1 MDYIFNIKAKFD
13 KISETKVMNDFLKL
27 KKDIEKD
34 TVKVNAVLNPDSLSI
49 KAIQEQLNKEKL
61 NINIGNVTFN
71 PSEIDSSI
79 NKATNQIEQKL
90 NASMSQMTMNVSG
103 FTGDTKVQYIDLLKQ
118 MGLDKDNIEEATRK
132 IDKLGISI
140 NKISATNDT
149 TGNKITALIQGEDA
163 LGRTVTLTQTITSEA
178 DKAARSVVN
187 ITTNYKQQQI
197 EVAKANKELQQQ
209 LSYMAKIQRQAES
222 IKAANSERKNPLK
235 DISIADDGSGKL
247 TYDKNE
253 VTKTSKAYADAYN
266 ALLIKVAEY
275 NAKLA
280 EGERITAQEKRDLDD
295 MVSNVRILGSNAKS
309 TQSTATSNRSKDVG
323 QQIKAEEESLK
334 KFVLE
339 IEKSDVATQQF
350 AGDIKKLQ
358 KMLEEAGS
366 SKNKVKAF
374 GDYKDELDIVKAS
387 FQRAKEEAT
396 QFANVAKQLDSLE
409 TFSKQGILGKSA
421 NNAGVQ
427 DLNNKIAELRE
438 NWTKLQV
445 EMDSADSPEAM
456 ETARAK
462 AQELSK
468 AIANTAK
475 EAKELKANLTEVTNA
490 TKLATEKQNFGNRID
505 NWLKE
510 NTKASESLRQ
520 KMIQLKAEMES
531 ADDVRFT
538 ELKKEFAA
546 LNNYAKATGQT
557 GKSMFD
563 TIKEKIGKFTGW
575 FTIANAIMTIT
586 NYAKQS
592 IGVLHEMDDI
602 MTEISKTSDMSAESL
617 KQLGETAFDAANKY
631 GVTVQ
636 SYLTGVQ
643 EMSRA
648 GYDEAAESMANLAIL
663 AQAAGDMTAQ
673 TAQDY
678 LIATDAAYQL
688 AGSEE
693 KLSKILD
700 GQNQITN
707 NYAISMTDMAEATK
721 EAASIAANY
730 GVSIEQ
736 LSALITMAVSKTRQ
750 SGSEAGNAL
759 KSLFVNLSD
768 ITNKERMK
776 AFDALGVSV
785 YKFVDGVKQVK
796 TPIELL
802 KELSEV
808 FNSLPEGDE
817 KRNILLDDIGGKHY
831 ANTLAAIL
839 QDWQS
844 MEGMMNTYYEGMGS
858 AEKEANGCFYVQK
871 CA

>member
-1 MDYIFNIKAKFD
+1 MDYIFNVKAKFD
-13 KISETKVMNDFLKL
+13 KVSQTQVMNDFLKV
-27 KKDIEKD
+27 KRNIEKD
-34 TVKVNAVLNPDSLSI
+34 TI
-49 KAIQEQLNKEKL
+49 KMNVHAFDIESKGQYETLLAKMGLGDKEIRQATREIEQLG
-61 NINIGNVTFN
+61 IQ
-71 PSEIDSSI
+71 ID
-79 NKATNQIEQKL
+79 
-90 NASMSQMTMNVSG
+90 
-103 FTGDTKVQYIDLLKQ
+103 
-118 MGLDKDNIEEATRK
+118 
-132 IDKLGISI
+132 
-140 NKISATNDT
+140 KISATNYNNE
-149 TGNKITALIQGEDA
+149 TGKISAIIQGTDA
-163 LGRTVTLTQTITSEA
+163 LGRMVTVTRDIKTELNEA
-178 DKAARSVVN
+178 GDEEIKLGNQVVTV
-187 ITTNYKQQQI
+187 TTNYKKQREELAKISRQRQSEI
-197 EVAKANKELQQQ
+197 EKTNKELQQQ
-209 LSYMAKIQRQAES
+209 QTYMAKIQQQAES
-222 IKAANSERKNPLK
+222 IKAANSDRKNALNGVE
-235 DISIADDGSGKL
+235 STNVAGMTLLSYTEEAADSAKE
-247 TYDKNE
+247 YVNAFNE
-253 VTKTSKAYADAYN
+253 LQY
-266 ALLIKVAEY
+266 KVAEY
-275 NAKLA
+275 NVQLA
-280 EGERITAQEKRDLDD
+280 NSNTLTEEQKRTLDS
-295 MVSNVRILGSNAKS
+295 MLANVRLLGTNAKS
-309 TQSTATSNRSKDVG
+309 IQSTATSNRSKDVG
-323 QQIKAEEESLK
+323 KQVETEREKLG
-334 KFVLE
+334 KFELE
-339 IEKSDVATQQF
+339 VEKS
-350 AGDIKKLQ
+350 GIKVDEFKARIQTL
-358 KMLEEAGS
+358 KETLNNVGTDA
-366 SKNKVKAF
+366 NAF
-374 GDYKDELDIVKAS
+374 GKWQDELDVVKAS

-427 DLNNKIAELRE
+427 DLNNKITELRE

-700 GQNQITN
+700 GQNMIN
-707 NYAISMTDMAEATK
+707 LYI
-721 EAASIAANY
+721 IVPLY
-730 GVSIEQ
+730 GNIQ
-736 LSALITMAVSKTRQ
+736 GAVCSYRET
-750 SGSEAGNAL
+750 G
-759 KSLFVNLSD
+759 
-768 ITNKERMK
+768 
-776 AFDALGVSV
+776 
-785 YKFVDGVKQVK
+785 
-796 TPIELL
+796 
-802 KELSEV
+802 
-808 FNSLPEGDE
+808 GD
-817 KRNILLDDIGGKHY
+817 
-831 ANTLAAIL
+831 T
-839 QDWQS
+839 
-844 MEGMMNTYYEGMGS
+844 
-858 AEKEANGCFYVQK
+858 
-871 CA
+871 

>member
-13 KISETKVMNDFLKL
+13 KTSETKVMNDFLKL

-79 NKATNQIEQKL
+79 DQATNQVQQKL
-90 NASMSQMTMNVSG
+90 NNAMSQMTMNVHAFDIESRG
-103 FTGDTKVQYIDLLKQ
+103 QYETLLAK
-118 MGLDKDNIEEATRK
+118 MGLGDKEIRQATRE
-132 IDKLGISI
+132 IEQLGIQI
-140 NKISATNDT
+140 DKISATNYNNE
-149 TGNKITALIQGEDA
+149 TGKISAIIQGTDA
-163 LGRTVTLTQTITSEA
+163 LGRMVTVTRDIKTELNEA
-178 DKAARSVVN
+178 GDEEIKLGNQVVTV
-187 ITTNYKQQQI
+187 TTNYKKQQEELAKISRQRQSEI
-197 EVAKANKELQQQ
+197 EKTNKELQQQ
-209 LSYMAKIQRQAES
+209 QTYMAKIQQQAES
-222 IKAANSERKNPLK
+222 IKAANSDRKNALNGVESTNVAGMTLLSYTEEAVDSVK
-235 DISIADDGSGKL
+235 EYVNAF
-247 TYDKNE
+247 NE
-253 VTKTSKAYADAYN
+253 LQY
-266 ALLIKVAEY
+266 KVAEY
-275 NAKLA
+275 NVQLA
-280 EGERITAQEKRDLDD
+280 NGNTLTEEQKRTLDS
-295 MVSNVRILGSNAKS
+295 MLANVRLLGTNAKS
-309 TQSTATSNRSKDVG
+309 IQSTATSNRSKDVG
-323 QQIKAEEESLK
+323 KQVETEREKLG
-334 KFVLE
+334 KFELE
-339 IEKSDVATQQF
+339 VEKSD
-350 AGDIKKLQ
+350 IKVDEFKARIQTL
-358 KMLEEAGS
+358 KEALNNVGTDA
-366 SKNKVKAF
+366 NAF
-374 GDYKDELDIVKAS
+374 GKWQDELDVVKAS

-427 DLNNKIAELRE
+427 DLNNKITELRE

-531 ADDVRFT
+531 ADNVRFT

-688 AGSEE
+688 AGGEE

-700 GQNQITN
+700 GQNMIN
-707 NYAISMTDMAEATK
+707 LYI
-721 EAASIAANY
+721 IVPLY
-730 GVSIEQ
+730 GNIQ
-736 LSALITMAVSKTRQ
+736 GAVCSYRET
-750 SGSEAGNAL
+750 G
-759 KSLFVNLSD
+759 
-768 ITNKERMK
+768 
-776 AFDALGVSV
+776 
-785 YKFVDGVKQVK
+785 
-796 TPIELL
+796 
-802 KELSEV
+802 
-808 FNSLPEGDE
+808 GD
-817 KRNILLDDIGGKHY
+817 
-831 ANTLAAIL
+831 T
-839 QDWQS
+839 
-844 MEGMMNTYYEGMGS
+844 
-858 AEKEANGCFYVQK
+858 
-871 CA
+871 

>member
-13 KISETKVMNDFLKL
+13 KISETKVMNNFLKL
-27 KKDIEKD
+27 KRDIEKD

-79 NKATNQIEQKL
+79 DQATNQVQQKL
-90 NASMSQMTMNVSG
+90 NNAMSQMTMNVHAFDIESRG
-103 FTGDTKVQYIDLLKQ
+103 QYETLLAK
-118 MGLDKDNIEEATRK
+118 MGLGDKEIRQATRE
-132 IDKLGISI
+132 IEQLGIQI
-140 NKISATNDT
+140 DKISATNYNNE
-149 TGNKITALIQGEDA
+149 TGKISAIIQGTDA
-163 LGRTVTLTQTITSEA
+163 LGRMVTVTRDIKTELNEA
-178 DKAARSVVN
+178 GDEEIKLGNQVVTV
-187 ITTNYKQQQI
+187 TTNYKKQQEELAKISRQRQSEI
-197 EVAKANKELQQQ
+197 EKTNKELQQQ
-209 LSYMAKIQRQAES
+209 QTYMAKIQQQAES
-222 IKAANSERKNPLK
+222 IKAANSDRKNALNGVE
-235 DISIADDGSGKL
+235 STNIAGMTLLSYTEEAADSAKE
-247 TYDKNE
+247 YVNAFNE
-253 VTKTSKAYADAYN
+253 
-266 ALLIKVAEY
+266 LQHKVAEY
-275 NAKLA
+275 NVQLA
-280 EGERITAQEKRDLDD
+280 NSNTLTEEQKRTLDS
-295 MVSNVRILGSNAKS
+295 MLANVRLLGTNAKS
-309 TQSTATSNRSKDVG
+309 IQSTATSNRSKDVG
-323 QQIKAEEESLK
+323 KQVETEREKLGKFELEVEKSGIKVDEFKARIQTLK
-334 KFVLE
+334 KTLNNVGT
-339 IEKSDVATQQF
+339 DA
-350 AGDIKKLQ
+350 
-358 KMLEEAGS
+358 
-366 SKNKVKAF
+366 NAF
-374 GDYKDELDIVKAS
+374 GKWQDELDVVKAS

-700 GQNQITN
+700 GQNMIN
-707 NYAISMTDMAEATK
+707 LYI
-721 EAASIAANY
+721 IVPLY
-730 GVSIEQ
+730 GNIQ
-736 LSALITMAVSKTRQ
+736 GAVCSYRET
-750 SGSEAGNAL
+750 G
-759 KSLFVNLSD
+759 
-768 ITNKERMK
+768 
-776 AFDALGVSV
+776 
-785 YKFVDGVKQVK
+785 
-796 TPIELL
+796 
-802 KELSEV
+802 
-808 FNSLPEGDE
+808 GD
-817 KRNILLDDIGGKHY
+817 
-831 ANTLAAIL
+831 T
-839 QDWQS
+839 
-844 MEGMMNTYYEGMGS
+844 
-858 AEKEANGCFYVQK
+858 
-871 CA
+871 

>member
-1 MDYIFNIKAKFD
+1 MDYIFNVKAKFD
-13 KISETKVMNDFLKL
+13 KTSETKVMNDFLKL

-79 NKATNQIEQKL
+79 DQATNQVQQKL
-90 NASMSQMTMNVSG
+90 NNAMSQMTMNVHAFDIESRE
-103 FTGDTKVQYIDLLKQ
+103 QYETLLAK
-118 MGLDKDNIEEATRK
+118 MGLGDKEIRQATRE
-132 IDKLGISI
+132 IEQLGIQI
-140 NKISATNDT
+140 DKISATNYNNE
-149 TGNKITALIQGEDA
+149 TGKISAIIQGTDA
-163 LGRTVTLTQTITSEA
+163 LGRMVTVTRDIKTELNEA
-178 DKAARSVVN
+178 GDEEIKLGNQVVTV
-187 ITTNYKQQQI
+187 TTNYKKQQEELAKISRQRQSEI
-197 EVAKANKELQQQ
+197 EKTNKELQQQ
-209 LSYMAKIQRQAES
+209 QTYMAKIQQQAES
-222 IKAANSERKNPLK
+222 IKAANSDRKNALNGVE
-235 DISIADDGSGKL
+235 STNIAGMTLLSYTEEAADSAKE
-247 TYDKNE
+247 YVNAFNE
-253 VTKTSKAYADAYN
+253 
-266 ALLIKVAEY
+266 LQHKVAEY
-275 NAKLA
+275 NVQLA
-280 EGERITAQEKRDLDD
+280 NSNTLTEEQKRTLDS
-295 MVSNVRILGSNAKS
+295 MLANVRLLGTNAKS
-309 TQSTATSNRSKDVG
+309 IQSTATSNRSKDVG
-323 QQIKAEEESLK
+323 KQVETEREKLG
-334 KFVLE
+334 KFELE
-339 IEKSDVATQQF
+339 VEKS
-350 AGDIKKLQ
+350 GIKVDEFKARIQTL
-358 KMLEEAGS
+358 KETLNNVGTDA
-366 SKNKVKAF
+366 NAF
-374 GDYKDELDIVKAS
+374 GKWQDELDVVKAS

-700 GQNQITN
+700 GQNMIN
-707 NYAISMTDMAEATK
+707 LYI
-721 EAASIAANY
+721 IVPLY
-730 GVSIEQ
+730 GNIQ
-736 LSALITMAVSKTRQ
+736 GAVCSYRET
-750 SGSEAGNAL
+750 G
-759 KSLFVNLSD
+759 
-768 ITNKERMK
+768 
-776 AFDALGVSV
+776 
-785 YKFVDGVKQVK
+785 
-796 TPIELL
+796 
-802 KELSEV
+802 
-808 FNSLPEGDE
+808 GD
-817 KRNILLDDIGGKHY
+817 
-831 ANTLAAIL
+831 T
-839 QDWQS
+839 
-844 MEGMMNTYYEGMGS
+844 
-858 AEKEANGCFYVQK
+858 
-871 CA
+871 

>member
-1 MDYIFNIKAKFD
+1 
-13 KISETKVMNDFLKL
+13 MNDFLKL

-79 NKATNQIEQKL
+79 DQATNQVQQKL
-90 NASMSQMTMNVSG
+90 NNAMSQMTMNVHAFDIESRG
-103 FTGDTKVQYIDLLKQ
+103 QYETLLAK
-118 MGLDKDNIEEATRK
+118 MGLGDKEIRQATRE
-132 IDKLGISI
+132 IEQLGIQI
-140 NKISATNDT
+140 DKISATNYNNE
-149 TGNKITALIQGEDA
+149 TGKISAIIQGTDA
-163 LGRTVTLTQTITSEA
+163 LGRMVTVTRDIKTELNEA
-178 DKAARSVVN
+178 GDEEIKLGNQVVTV
-187 ITTNYKQQQI
+187 TTNYKKQQEELAKISRQRQSEI
-197 EVAKANKELQQQ
+197 EKTNKELQQQ
-209 LSYMAKIQRQAES
+209 QTYMAKIQQQAES
-222 IKAANSERKNPLK
+222 IKAANSDRKNALNGVESTNVAGMTLLSYTEEAVDSVK
-235 DISIADDGSGKL
+235 EYVNAF
-247 TYDKNE
+247 NE
-253 VTKTSKAYADAYN
+253 LQY
-266 ALLIKVAEY
+266 KVAEY
-275 NAKLA
+275 NVQLA
-280 EGERITAQEKRDLDD
+280 NGNTLTEEQKRTLDS
-295 MVSNVRILGSNAKS
+295 MLANVRLLGTNAKS
-309 TQSTATSNRSKDVG
+309 IQSTATSNRSKDVG
-323 QQIKAEEESLK
+323 KQVETEREKLG
-334 KFVLE
+334 KFELE
-339 IEKSDVATQQF
+339 VEKS
-350 AGDIKKLQ
+350 GIKVDEFKARIQTL
-358 KMLEEAGS
+358 KEALNNVGTDA
-366 SKNKVKAF
+366 NAF
-374 GDYKDELDIVKAS
+374 GKWQDELDVVKAS

-427 DLNNKIAELRE
+427 DLNNKITELRE

-700 GQNQITN
+700 GQNMIN
-707 NYAISMTDMAEATK
+707 LYI
-721 EAASIAANY
+721 IVPLY
-730 GVSIEQ
+730 GNIQ
-736 LSALITMAVSKTRQ
+736 GAVCSYRET
-750 SGSEAGNAL
+750 G
-759 KSLFVNLSD
+759 
-768 ITNKERMK
+768 
-776 AFDALGVSV
+776 
-785 YKFVDGVKQVK
+785 
-796 TPIELL
+796 
-802 KELSEV
+802 
-808 FNSLPEGDE
+808 GD
-817 KRNILLDDIGGKHY
+817 
-831 ANTLAAIL
+831 T
-839 QDWQS
+839 
-844 MEGMMNTYYEGMGS
+844 
-858 AEKEANGCFYVQK
+858 
-871 CA
+871 

>member
-1 MDYIFNIKAKFD
+1 
-13 KISETKVMNDFLKL
+13 MNDFLKL

-79 NKATNQIEQKL
+79 DQATNQVQQKL
-90 NASMSQMTMNVSG
+90 NNAMSQMTMNVHAFDIESRG
-103 FTGDTKVQYIDLLKQ
+103 QYETLLAK
-118 MGLDKDNIEEATRK
+118 MGLGDKEIRQATRE
-132 IDKLGISI
+132 IEQLGIQI
-140 NKISATNDT
+140 DKISATNYNNE
-149 TGNKITALIQGEDA
+149 TGKISAIIQGTDA
-163 LGRTVTLTQTITSEA
+163 LGRMVTVTRDIKTELNEA
-178 DKAARSVVN
+178 GDEEIKLGNQVVTV
-187 ITTNYKQQQI
+187 TTNYKKQQEELTKISRQRQSEI
-197 EVAKANKELQQQ
+197 EKTNKELQQQ
-209 LSYMAKIQRQAES
+209 QTYMAKIQQQAES
-222 IKAANSERKNPLK
+222 IKAANSDRKNALNGVE
-235 DISIADDGSGKL
+235 STNVAGMTLLSYTEEAADSAKE
-247 TYDKNE
+247 YVNAFNE
-253 VTKTSKAYADAYN
+253 
-266 ALLIKVAEY
+266 LQHKVAEY
-275 NAKLA
+275 NVQLA
-280 EGERITAQEKRDLDD
+280 NSNTLTEEQKRTLDS
-295 MVSNVRILGSNAKS
+295 MLANVRLLGTNAKS
-309 TQSTATSNRSKDVG
+309 IQSTATSNRSKDVG
-323 QQIKAEEESLK
+323 KQVETEREKLG
-334 KFVLE
+334 KFELE
-339 IEKSDVATQQF
+339 VEKS
-350 AGDIKKLQ
+350 GIKVDEFKARIQTL
-358 KMLEEAGS
+358 KETLNNVGTDA
-366 SKNKVKAF
+366 NAF
-374 GDYKDELDIVKAS
+374 GKWQDELDVVKAS
-387 FQRAKEEAT
+387 FQRAKEEAA

-427 DLNNKIAELRE
+427 DLNNKITELRE

-700 GQNQITN
+700 GQNMIN
-707 NYAISMTDMAEATK
+707 LYI
-721 EAASIAANY
+721 IVPLY
-730 GVSIEQ
+730 GNIQ
-736 LSALITMAVSKTRQ
+736 GAVCSYRET
-750 SGSEAGNAL
+750 G
-759 KSLFVNLSD
+759 
-768 ITNKERMK
+768 
-776 AFDALGVSV
+776 
-785 YKFVDGVKQVK
+785 
-796 TPIELL
+796 
-802 KELSEV
+802 
-808 FNSLPEGDE
+808 GD
-817 KRNILLDDIGGKHY
+817 
-831 ANTLAAIL
+831 T
-839 QDWQS
+839 
-844 MEGMMNTYYEGMGS
+844 
-858 AEKEANGCFYVQK
+858 
-871 CA
+871 

>member
-13 KISETKVMNDFLKL
+13 KTSETKVMNDFLKL

-71 PSEIDSSI
+71 NEGIKSAQGVTDQLANST
-79 NKATNQIEQKL
+79 KQATNAVNNLSLAYKNLSKQDVYDAL
-90 NASMSQMTMNVSG
+90 NSGSILKNGSAMNLGEKGTLKSISQEERLFELKRIKKSFEETFGKTNVEVAG
-103 FTGDTKVQYIDLLKQ
+103 ITNIDGALQRFIITTKNAKDELLKFEY
-118 MGLDKDNIEEATRK
+118 GLKPLKEKNTDAEGNTIEKIIGGQFQYQGGTFGESVIKETIKD
-132 IDKLGISI
+132 
-140 NKISATNDT
+140 
-149 TGNKITALIQGEDA
+149 
-163 LGRTVTLTQTITSEA
+163 
-178 DKAARSVVN
+178 
-187 ITTNYKQQQI
+187 YQQQQKEI
-197 EVAKANKELQQQ
+197 AKVNKELQQQ
-209 LSYMAKIQRQAES
+209 LSYMAKIQQQAES
-222 IKAANSERKNPLK
+222 IKAANSDRKNALNGVE
-235 DISIADDGSGKL
+235 STNVAEMTLLSYTEEAADSAKE
-247 TYDKNE
+247 YVNAFNE
-253 VTKTSKAYADAYN
+253 
-266 ALLIKVAEY
+266 LQHKVAEY
-275 NAKLA
+275 NVQLA
-280 EGERITAQEKRDLDD
+280 NSNTLTEEQKRTLDS
-295 MVSNVRILGSNAKS
+295 MLANVRLLGTNAKS
-309 TQSTATSNRSKDVG
+309 IQSTATSNRSKDVG
-323 QQIKAEEESLK
+323 KQVETEREKLG
-334 KFVLE
+334 KFELE
-339 IEKSDVATQQF
+339 VEKS
-350 AGDIKKLQ
+350 GIKVDEFKARIQTL
-358 KMLEEAGS
+358 KEALNNVGTDA
-366 SKNKVKAF
+366 NAF
-374 GDYKDELDIVKAS
+374 GKWQDELDVVKAS

-427 DLNNKIAELRE
+427 DLNNKITELRE

-462 AQELSK
+462 AQELLK

-700 GQNQITN
+700 GQNMIN
-707 NYAISMTDMAEATK
+707 LYI
-721 EAASIAANY
+721 IVPLY
-730 GVSIEQ
+730 GNIQ
-736 LSALITMAVSKTRQ
+736 GAVCSYRET
-750 SGSEAGNAL
+750 G
-759 KSLFVNLSD
+759 
-768 ITNKERMK
+768 
-776 AFDALGVSV
+776 
-785 YKFVDGVKQVK
+785 
-796 TPIELL
+796 
-802 KELSEV
+802 
-808 FNSLPEGDE
+808 GD
-817 KRNILLDDIGGKHY
+817 
-831 ANTLAAIL
+831 T
-839 QDWQS
+839 
-844 MEGMMNTYYEGMGS
+844 
-858 AEKEANGCFYVQK
+858 
-871 CA
+871 

>member
-1 MDYIFNIKAKFD
+1 
-13 KISETKVMNDFLKL
+13 MNDFLKL

-79 NKATNQIEQKL
+79 DQATNQVQQKL
-90 NASMSQMTMNVSG
+90 NNAMSQMTMNVHAFDIESRG
-103 FTGDTKVQYIDLLKQ
+103 QYETLLAK
-118 MGLDKDNIEEATRK
+118 MGLGDKEIRQATRE
-132 IDKLGISI
+132 IEQLGIQI
-140 NKISATNDT
+140 DKISATNYNNE
-149 TGNKITALIQGEDA
+149 TGKISAIIQGTDA
-163 LGRTVTLTQTITSEA
+163 LGRMVTVTRDIKTELNEA
-178 DKAARSVVN
+178 GDEEIKLGNQVVTV
-187 ITTNYKQQQI
+187 TTNYKKQQEELAKISRQRQSEI
-197 EVAKANKELQQQ
+197 EKTNKELQQQ
-209 LSYMAKIQRQAES
+209 QTYMAKIQQQAES
-222 IKAANSERKNPLK
+222 IKAANSDRKNALNGVE
-235 DISIADDGSGKL
+235 STNVAGMTLLSYTEEAADSAKE
-247 TYDKNE
+247 YVNAFNE
-253 VTKTSKAYADAYN
+253 LQY
-266 ALLIKVAEY
+266 KVAEY
-275 NAKLA
+275 NVQLA
-280 EGERITAQEKRDLDD
+280 NSNTLTEEQKRTLDS
-295 MVSNVRILGSNAKS
+295 MLANVRLLGTNAKS
-309 TQSTATSNRSKDVG
+309 IQSTATSNRSKDVG
-323 QQIKAEEESLK
+323 KQVETEREKLG
-334 KFVLE
+334 KFELE
-339 IEKSDVATQQF
+339 VEKSD
-350 AGDIKKLQ
+350 IKVDEFKARIQTL
-358 KMLEEAGS
+358 KETLNNVGTDA
-366 SKNKVKAF
+366 NAF
-374 GDYKDELDIVKAS
+374 GKWQDELDVVKAS

-475 EAKELKANLTEVTNA
+475 EAKELKANLTEVTSA

-721 EAASIAANY
+721 EAASMASNY
-730 GVSIEQ
+730 GVSVEQ
-736 LSALITMAVSKTRQ
+736 LSALITMAVSRTRQ

-759 KSLFVNLSD
+759 KALFVNLSD
-768 ITNKERMK
+768 ISNQERMK
-776 AFDALGVSV
+776 AFDKVGVDL
-785 YKFVDGVKQVK
+785 YKIVDGAKQLK
-796 TPIELL
+796 TPIEILG
-802 KELSEV
+802 ELSEV
-808 FNSLPEGDE
+808 FNSLPEGDDR
-817 KRNILLDDIGGKHY
+817 KNTILNEIGGRHH

-844 MEGMMNTYYEGMGS
+844 MEGIMNTYYEGMGS
-858 AEKEANGCFYVQK
+858 AEKEANNCFYVQK

>member
-13 KISETKVMNDFLKL
+13 KTSETKVMNDFLKL
-27 KKDIEKD
+27 KRDIEKD

-61 NINIGNVTFN
+61 NINIGNVTFD
-71 PSEIDSSI
+71 PTEVGSSI

-90 NASMSQMTMNVSG
+90 NASMSQMTMNVDAFSPKAKADYK
-103 FTGDTKVQYIDLLKQ
+103 TLLGK
-118 MGLDKDNIEEATRK
+118 MGLGHKEIQQATEDIEQ
-132 IDKLGISI
+132 LGIRI
-140 NKISATNDT
+140 NKISATNYNDKD
-149 TGNKITALIQGEDA
+149 NKVSAIIQGTDA
-163 LGRTVTLTQTITSEA
+163 LGRIVTLTQSIANETDEEA
-178 DKAARSVVN
+178 KSVIN
-187 ITTNYKQQQI
+187 ITANYKQQQI
-197 EVAKANKELQQQ
+197 AVSKVNKELEQQR
-209 LSYMAKIQRQAES
+209 SYMARIQRQTES
-222 IKAANSERKNPLK
+222 IKAANSDRKNALNGVVPLDMNGMPLLTNTQEAVNSAK
-235 DISIADDGSGKL
+235 EYVGAFNKL
-247 TYDKNE
+247 QLE
-253 VTKTSKAYADAYN
+253 VTKCN
-266 ALLIKVAEY
+266 EQ
-275 NAKLA
+275 LA
-280 EGERITAQEKRDLDD
+280 NGKRLTEEQKRTLDS
-295 MVSNVRILGSNAKS
+295 MLANVRLLGTNAKS
-309 TQSTATSNRSKDVG
+309 IQSTATSNRSKDVG
-323 QQIKAEEESLK
+323 KQVETEREKLG
-334 KFVLE
+334 KFELE
-339 IEKSDVATQQF
+339 VEKS
-350 AGDIKKLQ
+350 GIKVDEFKARIQTL
-358 KMLEEAGS
+358 KETLNNVGTDA
-366 SKNKVKAF
+366 NAF
-374 GDYKDELDIVKAS
+374 GKWQDELDVVKAS

-427 DLNNKIAELRE
+427 DLNNKITELRE

-700 GQNQITN
+700 GQNMIN
-707 NYAISMTDMAEATK
+707 LYI
-721 EAASIAANY
+721 IVPLY
-730 GVSIEQ
+730 GNIQ
-736 LSALITMAVSKTRQ
+736 GAVCSYRET
-750 SGSEAGNAL
+750 G
-759 KSLFVNLSD
+759 
-768 ITNKERMK
+768 
-776 AFDALGVSV
+776 
-785 YKFVDGVKQVK
+785 
-796 TPIELL
+796 
-802 KELSEV
+802 
-808 FNSLPEGDE
+808 GD
-817 KRNILLDDIGGKHY
+817 
-831 ANTLAAIL
+831 T
-839 QDWQS
+839 
-844 MEGMMNTYYEGMGS
+844 
-858 AEKEANGCFYVQK
+858 
-871 CA
+871 

>member
-13 KISETKVMNDFLKL
+13 KTSETKVMNDFLKL

-79 NKATNQIEQKL
+79 DQATNQVQQKL
-90 NASMSQMTMNVSG
+90 NNAMSQMTMNVHAFDIESRG
-103 FTGDTKVQYIDLLKQ
+103 QYETLLAK
-118 MGLDKDNIEEATRK
+118 MGLGDKEIRQATRE
-132 IDKLGISI
+132 IEQLGIQI
-140 NKISATNDT
+140 DKISATNYNNE
-149 TGNKITALIQGEDA
+149 TGKISAIIQGTDA
-163 LGRTVTLTQTITSEA
+163 LGRMVTVTRDIKTELNEA
-178 DKAARSVVN
+178 GDEEIKLGNQVVTV
-187 ITTNYKQQQI
+187 TTNYKKQQEELAKISRQRQSEI
-197 EVAKANKELQQQ
+197 EKTNKELQQQ
-209 LSYMAKIQRQAES
+209 QTYMAKIQQQAES
-222 IKAANSERKNPLK
+222 IKAANSDRKNALNGVESTNVAGMTLLSYTEEAVDSAK
-235 DISIADDGSGKL
+235 EYVNAF
-247 TYDKNE
+247 NE
-253 VTKTSKAYADAYN
+253 
-266 ALLIKVAEY
+266 LQHKVAEY
-275 NAKLA
+275 NTQLA
-280 EGERITAQEKRDLDD
+280 NSNILTEEQKRTLDS
-295 MVSNVRILGSNAKS
+295 MLANVRLLGTNAKS
-309 TQSTATSNRSKDVG
+309 IQSTATSNRSKDVG
-323 QQIKAEEESLK
+323 KQVETEREKLGKFELEVEKSGVKVEEFKGKIQSLK
-334 KFVLE
+334 DSLNNVGN
-339 IEKSDVATQQF
+339 DA
-350 AGDIKKLQ
+350 
-358 KMLEEAGS
+358 
-366 SKNKVKAF
+366 NAF
-374 GDYKDELDIVKAS
+374 GKWQDELDIVKAS
-387 FQRAKEEAT
+387 FQKAKEEAT
-396 QFANVAKQLDSLE
+396 QFANVAKQLESLE

-427 DLNNKIAELRE
+427 DLNNKITELRG

-700 GQNQITN
+700 GQNMINLYIIVPLCGNIQ
-707 NYAISMTDMAEATK
+707 
-721 EAASIAANY
+721 
-730 GVSIEQ
+730 G
-736 LSALITMAVSKTRQ
+736 AVCSYRET
-750 SGSEAGNAL
+750 G
-759 KSLFVNLSD
+759 
-768 ITNKERMK
+768 
-776 AFDALGVSV
+776 
-785 YKFVDGVKQVK
+785 
-796 TPIELL
+796 
-802 KELSEV
+802 
-808 FNSLPEGDE
+808 GD
-817 KRNILLDDIGGKHY
+817 
-831 ANTLAAIL
+831 T
-839 QDWQS
+839 
-844 MEGMMNTYYEGMGS
+844 
-858 AEKEANGCFYVQK
+858 
-871 CA
+871 

>member
-13 KISETKVMNDFLKL
+13 KISETKVMNNFLKL
-27 KKDIEKD
+27 KRDIEKD

-79 NKATNQIEQKL
+79 DQATNQVQQKL
-90 NASMSQMTMNVSG
+90 NNAMSQMTMNVHAFDIESRG
-103 FTGDTKVQYIDLLKQ
+103 QYETLLAK
-118 MGLDKDNIEEATRK
+118 MGLGDKEIRQATRE
-132 IDKLGISI
+132 IEQLGIQI
-140 NKISATNDT
+140 DKISATNYNNE
-149 TGNKITALIQGEDA
+149 TGKISAIIQGTDA
-163 LGRTVTLTQTITSEA
+163 LGRMVTVTRDIKTELNEA
-178 DKAARSVVN
+178 GDEEIKLGNQVVTV
-187 ITTNYKQQQI
+187 TTNYKKQQEELAKISRQRQSEI
-197 EVAKANKELQQQ
+197 EKTNKELQQQ
-209 LSYMAKIQRQAES
+209 QTYMAKIQQQAES
-222 IKAANSERKNPLK
+222 IKAANSDRKNALNGVE
-235 DISIADDGSGKL
+235 STNIAGMTLLSYTEEAADSAKE
-247 TYDKNE
+247 YVNAFNE
-253 VTKTSKAYADAYN
+253 
-266 ALLIKVAEY
+266 LQHKVAEY
-275 NAKLA
+275 NVQLA
-280 EGERITAQEKRDLDD
+280 NSNTLTEEQKRTLDS
-295 MVSNVRILGSNAKS
+295 MLANVRLLGTNAKS
-309 TQSTATSNRSKDVG
+309 IQSTATSNRSKDVG
-323 QQIKAEEESLK
+323 KQVETEREKLGKFELEVEKSGIKVDEFKARIQTLK
-334 KFVLE
+334 KTLNNVGT
-339 IEKSDVATQQF
+339 DA
-350 AGDIKKLQ
+350 
-358 KMLEEAGS
+358 
-366 SKNKVKAF
+366 NAF
-374 GDYKDELDIVKAS
+374 GKWQDELDVVKAS

-421 NNAGVQ
+421 NNTGVQ

-700 GQNQITN
+700 GQNMIN
-707 NYAISMTDMAEATK
+707 LYI
-721 EAASIAANY
+721 IVPLY
-730 GVSIEQ
+730 GNIQ
-736 LSALITMAVSKTRQ
+736 GAVCSYRET
-750 SGSEAGNAL
+750 G
-759 KSLFVNLSD
+759 
-768 ITNKERMK
+768 
-776 AFDALGVSV
+776 
-785 YKFVDGVKQVK
+785 
-796 TPIELL
+796 
-802 KELSEV
+802 
-808 FNSLPEGDE
+808 GD
-817 KRNILLDDIGGKHY
+817 
-831 ANTLAAIL
+831 T
-839 QDWQS
+839 
-844 MEGMMNTYYEGMGS
+844 
-858 AEKEANGCFYVQK
+858 
-871 CA
+871 

>member
-1 MDYIFNIKAKFD
+1 MDYIFNVKAKFD
-13 KISETKVMNDFLKL
+13 KTSETKVMNDFLKL

-79 NKATNQIEQKL
+79 DQATNQVQQKL
-90 NASMSQMTMNVSG
+90 NNAMSQMTMNVHAFDIESRG
-103 FTGDTKVQYIDLLKQ
+103 QYETLLAK
-118 MGLDKDNIEEATRK
+118 MGLGDKEIRQATRE
-132 IDKLGISI
+132 IEQLGIQI
-140 NKISATNDT
+140 DKISATNYNNE
-149 TGNKITALIQGEDA
+149 TGKISAIIQGTDA
-163 LGRTVTLTQTITSEA
+163 LGRMVTVTRDIKTELNEA
-178 DKAARSVVN
+178 GDEEIKLGNQVVTV
-187 ITTNYKQQQI
+187 TTNYKKQQEELAKISRQRQSEI
-197 EVAKANKELQQQ
+197 EKTNKELQQQ
-209 LSYMAKIQRQAES
+209 QTYMAKIQQQAES
-222 IKAANSERKNPLK
+222 IKAANSDRKNALNGVE
-235 DISIADDGSGKL
+235 STNIAGMTLLSYTEEAADSAKE
-247 TYDKNE
+247 YVNAFNE
-253 VTKTSKAYADAYN
+253 
-266 ALLIKVAEY
+266 LQHKVAEY
-275 NAKLA
+275 NVQLA
-280 EGERITAQEKRDLDD
+280 NSNTLTEEQKRTLDS
-295 MVSNVRILGSNAKS
+295 MLANVRLLGTNAKS
-309 TQSTATSNRSKDVG
+309 IQSTATSNRSKDVG
-323 QQIKAEEESLK
+323 KQVETEREKLG
-334 KFVLE
+334 KFELE
-339 IEKSDVATQQF
+339 VEKS
-350 AGDIKKLQ
+350 GIKVDEFKARIQTL
-358 KMLEEAGS
+358 KETLNNVGTDA
-366 SKNKVKAF
+366 NAF
-374 GDYKDELDIVKAS
+374 GKWQDELDVVKAS

-700 GQNQITN
+700 GQNMIN
-707 NYAISMTDMAEATK
+707 LYI
-721 EAASIAANY
+721 IVPLY
-730 GVSIEQ
+730 GNIQ
-736 LSALITMAVSKTRQ
+736 GAVCSYRET
-750 SGSEAGNAL
+750 G
-759 KSLFVNLSD
+759 
-768 ITNKERMK
+768 
-776 AFDALGVSV
+776 
-785 YKFVDGVKQVK
+785 
-796 TPIELL
+796 
-802 KELSEV
+802 
-808 FNSLPEGDE
+808 GD
-817 KRNILLDDIGGKHY
+817 
-831 ANTLAAIL
+831 T
-839 QDWQS
+839 
-844 MEGMMNTYYEGMGS
+844 
-858 AEKEANGCFYVQK
+858 
-871 CA
+871 

>member
-1 MDYIFNIKAKFD
+1 MDYIFNVKAKFD
-13 KISETKVMNDFLKL
+13 KTSETKVMNDFLKL

-79 NKATNQIEQKL
+79 DQATNQVQQKL
-90 NASMSQMTMNVSG
+90 NNAMSQMTMNVHAFDIESRG
-103 FTGDTKVQYIDLLKQ
+103 QYETLLAK
-118 MGLDKDNIEEATRK
+118 MGLGDKEIRQATRE
-132 IDKLGISI
+132 IEQLGIQI
-140 NKISATNDT
+140 DKISATNYNNE
-149 TGNKITALIQGEDA
+149 TGKISAIIQGTDA
-163 LGRTVTLTQTITSEA
+163 LGRMVTVTRDIKTELNEA
-178 DKAARSVVN
+178 GDEEIKLGNQVVTV
-187 ITTNYKQQQI
+187 TTNYKKQQEELAKISRQRQSEI
-197 EVAKANKELQQQ
+197 EKTNKELQQQ
-209 LSYMAKIQRQAES
+209 QTYMAKIQQQAES
-222 IKAANSERKNPLK
+222 IKAANSDRKNALNGVE
-235 DISIADDGSGKL
+235 STNIAGMTLLSYTEEAADSAKE
-247 TYDKNE
+247 YVNAFNE
-253 VTKTSKAYADAYN
+253 
-266 ALLIKVAEY
+266 LQHKVAEY
-275 NAKLA
+275 NVQLA
-280 EGERITAQEKRDLDD
+280 NSNTLTEEQKRTLDS
-295 MVSNVRILGSNAKS
+295 MLANVRLLGTNAKS
-309 TQSTATSNRSKDVG
+309 IQSTATSNRSKDVG
-323 QQIKAEEESLK
+323 KQVETEREKLG
-334 KFVLE
+334 KFELE
-339 IEKSDVATQQF
+339 VEKS
-350 AGDIKKLQ
+350 GIKVDEFKARIQTL
-358 KMLEEAGS
+358 KETLNNVGTDA
-366 SKNKVKAF
+366 NAF
-374 GDYKDELDIVKAS
+374 GKWQDELDVVKAS

-700 GQNQITN
+700 GQNMIN
-707 NYAISMTDMAEATK
+707 LYIIVPS
-721 EAASIAANY
+721 Y
-730 GVSIEQ
+730 GNIQ
-736 LSALITMAVSKTRQ
+736 GAVCSYRET
-750 SGSEAGNAL
+750 G
-759 KSLFVNLSD
+759 
-768 ITNKERMK
+768 
-776 AFDALGVSV
+776 
-785 YKFVDGVKQVK
+785 
-796 TPIELL
+796 
-802 KELSEV
+802 
-808 FNSLPEGDE
+808 GD
-817 KRNILLDDIGGKHY
+817 
-831 ANTLAAIL
+831 T
-839 QDWQS
+839 
-844 MEGMMNTYYEGMGS
+844 
-858 AEKEANGCFYVQK
+858 
-871 CA
+871 

>member
-13 KISETKVMNDFLKL
+13 KTSETKVMNDFLKL

-79 NKATNQIEQKL
+79 DQATNQVQQKL
-90 NASMSQMTMNVSG
+90 NNAMSQMTMNVHAFDIESRR
-103 FTGDTKVQYIDLLKQ
+103 QYETLLAK
-118 MGLDKDNIEEATRK
+118 MGLGDKEIRQATRE
-132 IDKLGISI
+132 IEQLGIQI
-140 NKISATNDT
+140 DKISATNYNNE
-149 TGNKITALIQGEDA
+149 TGKISAIIQGTDA
-163 LGRTVTLTQTITSEA
+163 LGRMVTVTRDIKTELNETGDEEIKLGNQ
-178 DKAARSVVN
+178 VVTV
-187 ITTNYKQQQI
+187 TTNYKKQQEELAKISRQRQSEI
-197 EVAKANKELQQQ
+197 EKTNKELQQQ
-209 LSYMAKIQRQAES
+209 QTYMAKIQQQAES
-222 IKAANSERKNPLK
+222 IKAANSDRKNALNGVE
-235 DISIADDGSGKL
+235 STNVAGMTLLSYTEEAADSAKE
-247 TYDKNE
+247 YVNAFNE
-253 VTKTSKAYADAYN
+253 LQY
-266 ALLIKVAEY
+266 KVAEY
-275 NAKLA
+275 NVQLA
-280 EGERITAQEKRDLDD
+280 NSNTLTEEQKRTLDS
-295 MVSNVRILGSNAKS
+295 MLANVRLLGTNAKS
-309 TQSTATSNRSKDVG
+309 IQSTATSNRSKDVG
-323 QQIKAEEESLK
+323 KQVETEREKLG
-334 KFVLE
+334 KFELE
-339 IEKSDVATQQF
+339 VEKS
-350 AGDIKKLQ
+350 GIKIDEFKARIQTL
-358 KMLEEAGS
+358 KEALNNVGTDA
-366 SKNKVKAF
+366 NAF
-374 GDYKDELDIVKAS
+374 GKWQDELDVVKAS

-427 DLNNKIAELRE
+427 DLNNKITELRE

-700 GQNQITN
+700 GQNMIN
-707 NYAISMTDMAEATK
+707 LYI
-721 EAASIAANY
+721 IVPLY
-730 GVSIEQ
+730 GNIQ
-736 LSALITMAVSKTRQ
+736 GAVCSYRET
-750 SGSEAGNAL
+750 G
-759 KSLFVNLSD
+759 
-768 ITNKERMK
+768 
-776 AFDALGVSV
+776 
-785 YKFVDGVKQVK
+785 
-796 TPIELL
+796 
-802 KELSEV
+802 
-808 FNSLPEGDE
+808 GD
-817 KRNILLDDIGGKHY
+817 
-831 ANTLAAIL
+831 T
-839 QDWQS
+839 
-844 MEGMMNTYYEGMGS
+844 
-858 AEKEANGCFYVQK
+858 
-871 CA
+871 

>member
-1 MDYIFNIKAKFD
+1 MDYIFNVKAKFD
-13 KISETKVMNDFLKL
+13 KASQTQVMNDFLKV

-34 TVKVNAVLNPDSLSI
+34 TIKINAILNPDTLSI
-49 KAIQEQLNKEKL
+49 KAIQDQLNKEKL
-61 NINIGNVTFN
+61 NINIGNVTFD
-71 PSEIDSSI
+71 PTEVDSSI

-103 FTGDTKVQYIDLLKQ
+103 FTGGTKVQYIDLLKQ
-118 MGLDKDNIEEATRK
+118 MGLDKDNIEEATRE

-149 TGNKITALIQGEDA
+149 TDNKITALIQGEDA

-178 DKAARSVVN
+178 DEAARSVVN

-266 ALLIKVAEY
+266 ALLIKIAEY

-387 FQRAKEEAT
+387 FQKAKEEAT
-396 QFANVAKQLDSLE
+396 QFANVAKQLESLQ
-409 TFSKQGILGKSA
+409 TFSQSGILGKSTGDS
-421 NNAGVQ
+421 GVQ
-427 DLNNKIAELRE
+427 ALNTKISEIRDNWEKLQAEMASNESSEATDEQRAKMHQLAQTIAE
-438 NWTKLQV
+438 TTQ
-445 EMDSADSPEAM
+445 
-456 ETARAK
+456 
-462 AQELSK
+462 
-468 AIANTAK
+468 
-475 EAKELKANLTEVTNA
+475 EAKDLKTSLTQTADATNLAV
-490 TKLATEKQNFGNRID
+490 EKQNFGNRID

-520 KMIQLKAEMES
+520 KMIELKNEMQN
-531 ADDVRFT
+531 ADRIKFT

-602 MTEISKTSDMSAESL
+602 LTEISKTSDMSEESL
-617 KQLGETAFDAANKY
+617 KRLGETAFESASKY

-700 GQNQITN
+700 GQNMIN
-707 NYAISMTDMAEATK
+707 LYI
-721 EAASIAANY
+721 IVPLY
-730 GVSIEQ
+730 GNIQ
-736 LSALITMAVSKTRQ
+736 GAVCSYRET
-750 SGSEAGNAL
+750 G
-759 KSLFVNLSD
+759 
-768 ITNKERMK
+768 
-776 AFDALGVSV
+776 
-785 YKFVDGVKQVK
+785 
-796 TPIELL
+796 
-802 KELSEV
+802 
-808 FNSLPEGDE
+808 GD
-817 KRNILLDDIGGKHY
+817 
-831 ANTLAAIL
+831 T
-839 QDWQS
+839 
-844 MEGMMNTYYEGMGS
+844 
-858 AEKEANGCFYVQK
+858 
-871 CA
+871 

>member
-1 MDYIFNIKAKFD
+1 M
-13 KISETKVMNDFLKL
+13 
-27 KKDIEKD
+27 
-34 TVKVNAVLNPDSLSI
+34 
-49 KAIQEQLNKEKL
+49 
-61 NINIGNVTFN
+61 
-71 PSEIDSSI
+71 
-79 NKATNQIEQKL
+79 
-90 NASMSQMTMNVSG
+90 
-103 FTGDTKVQYIDLLKQ
+103 
-118 MGLDKDNIEEATRK
+118 
-132 IDKLGISI
+132 
-140 NKISATNDT
+140 
-149 TGNKITALIQGEDA
+149 
-163 LGRTVTLTQTITSEA
+163 
-178 DKAARSVVN
+178 
-187 ITTNYKQQQI
+187 
-197 EVAKANKELQQQ
+197 
-209 LSYMAKIQRQAES
+209 
-222 IKAANSERKNPLK
+222 
-235 DISIADDGSGKL
+235 
-247 TYDKNE
+247 
-253 VTKTSKAYADAYN
+253 
-266 ALLIKVAEY
+266 
-275 NAKLA
+275 LA
-280 EGERITAQEKRDLDD
+280 
-295 MVSNVRILGSNAKS
+295 NVRLLGTNAKS
-309 TQSTATSNRSKDVG
+309 IQSTATSNRSKDVG
-323 QQIKAEEESLK
+323 KQVETEREKLGKFELEVEKSGVKVEEFKGKIQSLK
-334 KFVLE
+334 DSLNNVGN
-339 IEKSDVATQQF
+339 DA
-350 AGDIKKLQ
+350 
-358 KMLEEAGS
+358 
-366 SKNKVKAF
+366 NAF
-374 GDYKDELDIVKAS
+374 GKWQDELDIVKAS
-387 FQRAKEEAT
+387 FQKAKEEAT
-396 QFANVAKQLDSLE
+396 QFANVAKQLESLE

-427 DLNNKIAELRE
+427 DLNNKITELRG

-700 GQNQITN
+700 GQNMINLYIIVPLCGNIQ
-707 NYAISMTDMAEATK
+707 
-721 EAASIAANY
+721 
-730 GVSIEQ
+730 G
-736 LSALITMAVSKTRQ
+736 AVCSYRET
-750 SGSEAGNAL
+750 G
-759 KSLFVNLSD
+759 
-768 ITNKERMK
+768 
-776 AFDALGVSV
+776 
-785 YKFVDGVKQVK
+785 
-796 TPIELL
+796 
-802 KELSEV
+802 
-808 FNSLPEGDE
+808 GD
-817 KRNILLDDIGGKHY
+817 
-831 ANTLAAIL
+831 T
-839 QDWQS
+839 
-844 MEGMMNTYYEGMGS
+844 
-858 AEKEANGCFYVQK
+858 
-871 CA
+871 

>member
-13 KISETKVMNDFLKL
+13 KTSETKVMNDFLKL

-79 NKATNQIEQKL
+79 DQATNQVQQKL
-90 NASMSQMTMNVSG
+90 NNAMSQMTMNVHAFDIESRG
-103 FTGDTKVQYIDLLKQ
+103 QYETLLAK
-118 MGLDKDNIEEATRK
+118 MGLGDKEIRQATRE
-132 IDKLGISI
+132 IEQLGIQI
-140 NKISATNDT
+140 DKISATNYNNE
-149 TGNKITALIQGEDA
+149 TGKISAIIQGTDA
-163 LGRTVTLTQTITSEA
+163 LGRMVTVTRDIKTELNEA
-178 DKAARSVVN
+178 GDEEIKLGNQVVTV
-187 ITTNYKQQQI
+187 TTNYKKQQEELAKISRQRQSEI
-197 EVAKANKELQQQ
+197 EKTNKELQQQ
-209 LSYMAKIQRQAES
+209 QTYMAKIQQQAES
-222 IKAANSERKNPLK
+222 IKAANSDRKNALNGVE
-235 DISIADDGSGKL
+235 STNVAGMTLLSYTEEAADSAKE
-247 TYDKNE
+247 YVNAFNE
-253 VTKTSKAYADAYN
+253 LQY
-266 ALLIKVAEY
+266 KVAEY
-275 NAKLA
+275 NVQLA
-280 EGERITAQEKRDLDD
+280 NSNTLTEEQKRTLDS
-295 MVSNVRILGSNAKS
+295 MLANVRLLGTNAKS
-309 TQSTATSNRSKDVG
+309 IQSTATSNRSKDVG
-323 QQIKAEEESLK
+323 KQVETEREKLG
-334 KFVLE
+334 KFELE
-339 IEKSDVATQQF
+339 VEKS
-350 AGDIKKLQ
+350 GIKVDEFKARIQTL
-358 KMLEEAGS
+358 KEALNNVGTDA
-366 SKNKVKAF
+366 NAF
-374 GDYKDELDIVKAS
+374 GKWQDELDVVKAS

-427 DLNNKIAELRE
+427 DLNNKITELRE

-456 ETARAK
+456 ETARTK

-700 GQNQITN
+700 GQNMIN
-707 NYAISMTDMAEATK
+707 LYI
-721 EAASIAANY
+721 IVPLY
-730 GVSIEQ
+730 GNIQ
-736 LSALITMAVSKTRQ
+736 GAVCSYRET
-750 SGSEAGNAL
+750 G
-759 KSLFVNLSD
+759 
-768 ITNKERMK
+768 
-776 AFDALGVSV
+776 
-785 YKFVDGVKQVK
+785 
-796 TPIELL
+796 
-802 KELSEV
+802 
-808 FNSLPEGDE
+808 GD
-817 KRNILLDDIGGKHY
+817 
-831 ANTLAAIL
+831 T
-839 QDWQS
+839 
-844 MEGMMNTYYEGMGS
+844 
-858 AEKEANGCFYVQK
+858 
-871 CA
+871 